1 MKKAIVSIGGGT
13 GSFTVLRGLKKYD
26 INLAAIVSM
35 ADDGGSTGILRSEFG
50 ILPVGDVRRCLLAMA
65 DKDIWY
71 ELFTYRFPEQLSEH
85 SLGNLLLKALEDL
98 KGDMDSAIQEA
109 ENILKTRG
117 KVLPVTLDDTRLY
130 AELENGT
137 VIKGETNI
145 SIPKHNADEL
155 IKKVYLKPKAF
166 AYYKAVDAIAEADMI
181 VIGPG
186 DLYTSVLPNL
196 LVEGIS
202 EAICKSKAKKTYI
215 CNLMTKHGE
224 TNDYSVQDFYNKIVE
239 YLGDLCVDYVL
250 YNSNSIPKELLEKY
264 AEQKQYLVK
273 FDPSIEIKGEA
284 EFIADDFVNI
294 TDIARHDSKKLARKI
309 MELSSK

>member
-1 MKKAIVSIGGGT
+1 
-13 GSFTVLRGLKKYD
+13 
-26 INLAAIVSM
+26 
-35 ADDGGSTGILRSEFG
+35 
-50 ILPVGDVRRCLLAMA
+50 
-65 DKDIWY
+65 
-71 ELFTYRFPEQLSEH
+71 
-85 SLGNLLLKALEDL
+85 
-98 KGDMDSAIQEA
+98 
-109 ENILKTRG
+109 
-117 KVLPVTLDDTRLY
+117 
-130 AELENGT
+130 
-137 VIKGETNI
+137 
-145 SIPKHNADEL
+145 
-155 IKKVYLKPKAF
+155 
-166 AYYKAVDAIAEADMI
+166 MI

-186 DLYTSVLPNL
+186 DLYTSVVPNL

-202 EAICKSKAKKTYI
+202 EAISNSKAKKTYI